1 MNTTL
6 AVALD
11 LLREAATRKWF
22 LGLAIAITLV
32 LALFGFSLNLEVVD
46 GALAASR
53 LFGQV
58 LDNDITSVDVALRP
72 LLQVSAFLIFYVG
85 LVFGI
90 VATADFAPSL
100 LSPGRIEHL
109 LAQPVRRSEL
119 LLGTFLGVLVL
130 ALLASLYGAGGLTLL
145 LGVKAGLW
153 TWGPI
158 YAALIASVSFAAI
171 YAAMLTAA
179 LFARSAAVSAG
190 VGFALFVGGIFAGER
205 TDIATMMDEGVGRSV
220 FWGVTL
226 VLPRLS
232 SLAMASAHL
241 ASSTPLQVQSLAGLL
256 AGVFVFGLGVLSL
269 GIYRFEQKDF

>member
-1 MNTTL
+1 MKTTL
-6 AVALD
+6 AIALD

-22 LGLAIAITLV
+22 LGLGIAITLV
-32 LALFGFSLNLEVVD
+32 LGLFGFSLDLQVVD

-53 LFGQV
+53 LFGKV

-72 LLQVSAFLIFYVG
+72 ILQASAYLIFYVG

-130 ALLASLYGAGGLTLL
+130 ALIASLYGAVGLTLL

-158 YAALIASVSFAAI
+158 YAALIASVSFVAI
-171 YAAMLTAA
+171 YAAMLTSA

-190 VGFALFVGGIFAGER
+190 VGFVLFVAGIFAGAR
-205 TDIATMMDEGVGRSV
+205 ADVAMMMEEGVGRTV
-220 FWGVTL
+220 FSAITL
-226 VLPRLS
+226 ILPRLS
-232 SLAMASAHL
+232 ALAMAAAQL
-241 ASSTPLQVQSLAGLL
+241 AASLPLEVRSLTGLL
-256 AGVFVFGLGVLSL
+256 SGVFVFGLGVLSL